1 MHRYQSML
9 HIILLECALELIP
22 PQLTS
27 LKVIQKHASR
37 RKKKPN
43 EILLDQSHHGQVMT
57 TLEEHEKRARPDIVF
72 LSLMTIL
79 ETPLCKEGFLTIHLH
94 LLDGT
99 VIEVNPAVRLPRNY
113 DRFVGLFEQLLQ
125 NGRVPPDGTPLL
137 KVIEKD
143 LPTLVSEMQRGA
155 EIPLIILAKD
165 GGKPTSLDELEKLL
179 PSNTSSPVI
188 VGIGAFPHGNFSK
201 EITSLFPVHLEFDK
215 EIMMAWHVC
224 GEVLWTYSRKTGIIE
239 KRYYKSKDIG

>member
-1 MHRYQSML
+1 ML

-27 LKVIQKHASR
+27 LKVIQQHAFR

-43 EILLDQSHHGQVMT
+43 EILLDQTHHGQAMT
-57 TLEEHEKRARPDIVF
+57 ILERHEKRGRPDIVF

-79 ETPLCKEGFLTIHLH
+79 ETPLCKEGLLTIHLH

-99 VIEVNPAVRLPRNY
+99 IIEVNPKVRLPRNY

-125 NGRVPPDGTPLL
+125 NGRVPPKGIPLL
-137 KVIEKD
+137 KITGKN
-143 LPTLVSEMQRGA
+143 LPTLISEIQKDTKKS
-155 EIPLIILAKD
+155 LVILTKE
-165 GGKPTSLDELEKLL
+165 GGKPTSDSELENLL
-179 PSNTSSPVI
+179 PPNTNNPVI
-188 VGIGAFPHGNFSK
+188 VGIGAFPHGDFSD
-201 EITSLFPVHLEFDK
+201 EIINLFPIHLEFDK

-224 GEVLWTYSRKTGIIE
+224 AEILWTYTR
-239 KRYYKSKDIG
+239 RYDLIKLRYN